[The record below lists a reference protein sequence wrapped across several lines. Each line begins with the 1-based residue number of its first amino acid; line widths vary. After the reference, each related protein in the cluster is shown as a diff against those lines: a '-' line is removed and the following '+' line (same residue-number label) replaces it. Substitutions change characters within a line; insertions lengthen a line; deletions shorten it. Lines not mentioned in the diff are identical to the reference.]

1 MLASLSMTAIDP
13 IVSKELALLRPA
25 LASFHDA
32 AAVAVLGSPVDV
44 VALFVANAIPG
55 ARVWAVA
62 QTASEVDILRQLNRS
77 TIETILASDL
87 PGFDSMVDLAVIRVG
102 GYEGKENIRRALA
115 FACTHVRSGGA
126 VVVVTHVKRGAKTQM
141 AMLEEICG
149 NAEIVERGSGGFR
162 ILQAKP
168 PEGLSSAAPPEDAGM
183 TQIAEEIRGERFE
196 FVTNASVF
204 SKDRVDPGSRL
215 LLEIVPDV
223 PVKSIL
229 DVGCGYGVMGIVLAR
244 RFPDAAVTMLDI
256 DVGAVELAR
265 RNAERNGVG
274 ERTSVILSDGLRELP
289 GQRFDL
295 AVIHF
300 PLHIP
305 KPDLERLLSEI
316 HDALRPG
323 ACLYGV
329 MLSAYELRTLL
340 RRVFSR
346 VETVH
351 ETGPEAEYRY
361 AIVRSCRA

>member
-1 MLASLSMTAIDP
+1 MTSIDP
-13 IVSKELALLRPA
+13 IVSKELALLGPT

-32 AAVAVLGSPVDV
+32 PAVAVLGSPVDV
-44 VALFVANAIPG
+44 IALGVTNVIPN

-62 QTASEVDILRQLNRS
+62 QTASEVGILRQLNRS

-87 PGFDSMVDLAVIRVG
+87 PGFNSMVDLAVIRVG
-102 GYEGKENIRRALA
+102 GYEGKENIRRAFA

-126 VVVVTHVKRGAKTQM
+126 VVVVTHVKRGAKTQL

-149 NAEIVERGSGGFR
+149 NAEILERGSGGFR

-168 PEGLSSAAPPEDAGM
+168 PEGLSSAAPPDAVV

-196 FVTNASVF
+196 FITNASVF
-204 SKDRVDPGSRL
+204 SKERIDPGSRL

-223 PVKSIL
+223 PVKLIL
-229 DVGCGYGVMGIVLAR
+229 DIGCGYGVMGIVLAR
-244 RFPDAAVTMLDI
+244 RFPDAAVTMVDI

-265 RNAERNGVG
+265 RNAQRNGVS
-274 ERTSVILSDGLRELP
+274 ERTRVVLSDGLRELS
-289 GQRFDL
+289 GERFDL

-305 KPDLERLLSEI
+305 KSGLERLLSEI

-329 MLSAYELRTLL
+329 MLSAYELRPLL
-340 RRVFSR
+340 RRIFSR

-361 AIVRSCRA
+361 AIVRSCRE